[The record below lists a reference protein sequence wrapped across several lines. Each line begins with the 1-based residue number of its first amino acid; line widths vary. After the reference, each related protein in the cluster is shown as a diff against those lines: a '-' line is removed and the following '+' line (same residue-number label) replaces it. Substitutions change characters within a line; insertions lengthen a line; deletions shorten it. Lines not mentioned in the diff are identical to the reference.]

1 MDLLDHEVI
10 KLPSNLLAIFRIF
23 PEDDQVDLE
32 SLKER
37 IKEALPKGNEN
48 LFIYKITE
56 EAIAFGIKVLRV
68 FVVMP
73 PVFEGGT
80 QPLEDIFSKIKGVGQ
95 VDVEIVQTLPG

>member
-1 MDLLDHEVI
+1 M
-10 KLPSNLLAIFRIF
+10 PSNLLAIFKIF

-37 IKEALPKGNEN
+37 IKEAIPKGNEN

-56 EAIAFGIKVLRV
+56 EAIAFGIKALRV

-73 PVFEGGT
+73 PVLEGGT

>member
-1 MDLLDHEVI
+1 MLVHEVM
-10 KLPSNLLAIFRIF
+10 KLPNNLLAVFRIF
-23 PEDDQVDLE
+23 PEDDQVDLD
-32 SLKER
+32 SLKEKIR
-37 IKEALPKGNEN
+37 EAIPKGNEN

-80 QPLEDIFSKIKGVGQ
+80 QPLEEIFGKIKGVGQ